1 MKSRVSKLSIM
12 LNVTTVTTTT
22 DGDHCVTHDIE

>member
-12 LNVTTVTTTT
+12 LNVTTVTT